1 MATVR
6 RLRAPE
12 HPEHDG
18 VLDRLTRLAQLEFEL
33 GLARTREVLVSALI
47 AAAVAVPSAVAVIAA
62 IVVLIAGALAPLF
75 DARWEHLVAGG
86 GGVLLLALAALGWS
100 AYRLRH
106 LAWPRETLTSIQ
118 ETWRWLGAQLRS
130 RLTSR

>member
-6 RLRAPE
+6 RLHPPE

-18 VLDRLTRLAQLEFEL
+18 VFDRLTRLAQLEVEL
-33 GLARTREVLVSALI
+33 GLAETREVLVSALI
-47 AAAVAVPSAVAVIAA
+47 AVAVAVLATVMLIAS

-75 DARWEHLVAGG
+75 DARWQHLVISGG
-86 GGVLLLALAALGWS
+86 GASLIALAALGWS

-106 LAWPRETLTSIQ
+106 LEWPKETLTSIQ

>member
-6 RLRAPE
+6 QLHAPE

-18 VLDRLTRLAQLEFEL
+18 VLDRLTRLAALEVEL
-33 GLARTREVLVSALI
+33 GLAETREVLFSALI
-47 AAAVAVPSAVAVIAA
+47 AVAVAVPAAVALIAS

-75 DARWEHLVAGG
+75 DARWEHLVISGG
-86 GGVLLLALAALGWS
+86 GTLVLALAGIGWS
-100 AYRLRH
+100 AYRLSH
-106 LAWPRETLTSIQ
+106 LEWPKETLTSIQ
-118 ETWRWLGAQLRS
+118 ETWRWLGAQLKS

>member
-6 RLRAPE
+6 RLHPPE

-18 VLDRLTRLAQLEFEL
+18 VLDRLTRLAQLEVEL
-33 GLARTREVLVSALI
+33 GLAETREVLVSALI
-47 AAAVAVPSAVAVIAA
+47 AVAVAVIAA
-62 IVVLIAGALAPLF
+62 VMLIASIVVLIAGALAPFF
-75 DARWEHLVAGG
+75 DTRWQHLVISGG
-86 GGVLLLALAALGWS
+86 GALLIALAALGWS

-106 LAWPRETLTSIQ
+106 LAWPKETLTSIQ

>member
-6 RLRAPE
+6 RLQIPE
-12 HPEHDG
+12 SPEHDG
-18 VLDRLTRLAQLEFEL
+18 VLDRLTRLAQLELEL
-33 GLARTREVLVSALI
+33 GLTETREVLFSALL
-47 AAAVAVPSAVAVIAA
+47 AVAVAVPAAVALIAS
-62 IVVLIAGALAPLF
+62 IVVLLAGALAPLF
-75 DARWEHLVAGG
+75 DARWEHLVISGG
-86 GGVLLLALAALGWS
+86 GALVLALGALGWS

-106 LAWPRETLTSIQ
+106 LRWPEETLTSIQ